1 MHEEH
6 DANPTDLFADSLCLS
21 TYLLLT
27 RLLDPSSRVN
37 LCPQPAAPSG
47 PRQCHQG
54 QPFIR

>member
-37 LCPQPAAPSG
+37 LCPQPATPSG
-47 PRQCHQG
+47 PRQCHEG
-54 QPFIR
+54 